1 MFVSNDDV
9 NDDCLDMIHNHIDHA
24 GEASVSGSD
33 KKILENNQQIW
44 PSPSYFLVQI
54 LSSQPHLS
62 PGSTTGQW

>member
-33 KKILENNQQIW
+33 KEILENNQQI
-44 PSPSYFLVQI
+44 
-54 LSSQPHLS
+54 
-62 PGSTTGQW
+62 